1 MTPAGAS
8 NANAPHARSWKTAR
22 VRIVGDTITE
32 RLVDSVDGVRIAV
45 YEQGNPDGPTL
56 VMAHGWPDSHV
67 LWDGVVERLADRFR
81 IIRFDNRGVGKS
93 SVPKPVS
100 AYTMAKLADDFAAV
114 IGEASPGEPVHV
126 LAHDWG
132 SVSVWDYLTRPG
144 ASDRIASFTSVS
156 GPGTA
161 QYGGY
166 TFDSLKRPYR
176 PVRFVRALDRL
187 LRLSYW
193 YPFAV
198 PVIAPAVFRLL
209 LRNARTKNLFTSGAP
224 AGQRYR
230 SDTAIADLVNSLK
243 IYRSLAIS
251 PPTKSPA
258 DRYVSVPVQ
267 LVVGTR
273 DPVVRPHGFDDLS
286 RWVPRLWRRDIK
298 AGHWSPMSH
307 PQVMAAAVG
316 ELVDFLEGKPASRSL
331 LRAQVGRKRDDFGDT
346 LVSVTGA
353 GSGIGR
359 ETALAFARAGAEVVV
374 SDIDEASS
382 KDTAAQIVE
391 RGGVAH
397 SYVLDVSDAEAV
409 ERFAEVVCAEHGV
422 PDIVVNNA
430 GIGQAGEF
438 LDTPVDQWERVLDVN
453 LGGVV
458 NGCRAFGKRLVGR
471 GTGGHIVNVASMASY
486 SPSKSL
492 NAYCTSKAAVYMFSD
507 CLRAELDAAGIG
519 LTTIC
524 PGTIDTNIVHTTR
537 FDTPGRSDESIESRR
552 EHFEKQFRRRR
563 FGPDK
568 AAKAIVSAVKKNKP
582 IRPITPEAYLLYGTS
597 RALPQ
602 AMRNAA
608 RVKLV

>member
-1 MTPAGAS
+1 M
-8 NANAPHARSWKTAR
+8 
-22 VRIVGDTITE
+22 GDTITE
-32 RLVDSVDGVRIAV
+32 RFVDSVDGVRIAV

-67 LWDGVVERLADRFR
+67 LWDGVVPRLAERFR
-81 IIRFDNRGVGKS
+81 IIRYDNRGGGKS

-100 AYTMAKLADDFAAV
+100 AYTVTKLADDFAAV
-114 IGEASPGEPVHV
+114 VDAVSPGAPVHV
-126 LAHDWG
+126 LGHDWG
-132 SVSVWDYLTRPG
+132 SVSTWEYLRRPG
-144 ASDRIASFTSVS
+144 ASDRIASFTTAS
-156 GPGTA
+156 GPGIA
-161 QYGGY
+161 HYGGY
-166 TFDSLKRPYR
+166 IFDSLKRPYR
-176 PVRFVRALDRL
+176 PMQFVRALDRL
-187 LRLSYW
+187 LRMSYW
-193 YPFAV
+193 YPFAM
-198 PVIAPAVFRLL
+198 PVIAPAVFRGLM
-209 LRNARTKNLFTSGAP
+209 RARANKLFTDGVP
-224 AGQRYR
+224 AEQRYR
-230 SDTAIADLVNSLK
+230 SETAITGLVNTLK
-243 IYRSLAIS
+243 IYRALAIS
-251 PPTKSPA
+251 PPTKSPK

-267 LVVGTR
+267 LIVATD
-273 DPVVRPHGFDDLS
+273 DPVVRPHGFDDLA

-298 AGHWSPMSH
+298 ARHWSPMSH

-316 ELVDFLEGKPASRSL
+316 ELVDFLDGKPASRSL

-359 ETALAFARAGAEVVV
+359 ETALAFARAGAELVV
-374 SDIDEASS
+374 SDIDEASV

-391 RGGVAH
+391 RGGIAH
-397 SYVLDVSDAEAV
+397 PYVLDVSDADAV
-409 ERFAEVVCAEHGV
+409 QRFADEVCARHGV

-438 LDTPVDQWERVLDVN
+438 LDTPVDHWDRVLDVN

-458 NGCRAFGKRLVGR
+458 NGCRAFGKRLVER

-507 CLRAELDAAGIG
+507 CLRAELDIAGIG
-519 LTTIC
+519 LTTVC

-537 FDTPGRSDESIESRR
+537 FDTPNRSVLSIESRR
-552 EHFEKQFRRRR
+552 RQLEKGFQRRNY
-563 FGPDK
+563 GPEK
-568 AAKAIVSAVKKNKP
+568 AARAIVSAVKKNKP

-597 RALPQ
+597 RIAPQ

-608 RVKLV
+608 RAKIL